1 MIILRMKKVLIA
13 DFTILTLIGE
23 NRLLKIENK
32 THATRLGVN
41 IINGTS
47 KDELIETINR
57 IYHLNI

>member
-32 THATRLGVN
+32 THATRLGVEL
-41 IINGTS
+41 INGTS
-47 KDELIETINR
+47 IDELSETINR
-57 IYHLNI
+57 IDHLNI

>member
-1 MIILRMKKVLIA
+1 MIA

-23 NRLLKIENK
+23 NRLLKRENK

-47 KDELIETINR
+47 IDELIETINR

>member
-47 KDELIETINR
+47 IDELIETINR